1 VQSLSLVQTIIS
13 ALTLVIVGASATLAL
28 LQIRKTQDWNRRKA
42 SQDLLLQVVTG
53 ELVSLRQLLE
63 IKYEAEFARMTVA
76 DCSSLLQRL
85 SSEERREFAFV
96 VKRLF
101 NYLEAIA
108 IGIKNNVFDEE
119 ICYEHLSI
127 VATRYWKWAKPFVDE
142 VRAVSPVIW
151 IEIEHFVNG
160 WSLRLEE
167 DLRVL
172 RRAGKPRT

>member
-1 VQSLSLVQTIIS
+1 MLAWTQTIIS
-13 ALTLVIVGASATLAL
+13 ALTLLIVGASATLAL

-53 ELVSLRQLLE
+53 ELVGLRQQLE
-63 IKYEAEFARMTVA
+63 IKYDAEFYKMSVS

-85 SSEERREFAFV
+85 SSDDRREFAFV
-96 VKRLF
+96 MKRLF

-108 IGIKNNVFDEE
+108 IGIKNNVFEE
-119 ICYEHLSI
+119 DICYEHLSI

-142 VRAVSPVIW
+142 VRAVSPTIW
-151 IEIEHFVNG
+151 IEIEYFAHRWNA
-160 WSLRLEE
+160 RLED

-172 RRAGKPRT
+172 RREGKPRI